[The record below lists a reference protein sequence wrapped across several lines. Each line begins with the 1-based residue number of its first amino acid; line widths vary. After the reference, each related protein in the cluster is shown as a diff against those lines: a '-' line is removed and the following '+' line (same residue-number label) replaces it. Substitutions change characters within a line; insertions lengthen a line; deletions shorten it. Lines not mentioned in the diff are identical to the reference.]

1 MKPLLFTGCL
11 LIATLPSL
19 AAADGRR
26 APPPAAS
33 AESAMT
39 LLPIAVDQ
47 TEPRSAATLRESL
60 RQPYG
65 GVGESQP
72 YRLSAQER
80 QRMRDQLRAQSS
92 RDDAKH

>member
-1 MKPLLFTGCL
+1 MKPFLFTGCL
-11 LIATLPSL
+11 LIAVLPSL
-19 AAADGRR
+19 AAANGRR
-26 APPPAAS
+26 VPPPAAGADS
-33 AESAMT
+33 AIT

-65 GVGESQP
+65 GLGESQP
-72 YRLSAQER
+72 YRLSSQER

-92 RDDAKH
+92 QDIKH